1 MGELEGAPNKTNIM
15 KKNYIAPQMEQV
27 TIELSTMLAASEK
40 VGVFASEEVDASKS
54 LSNERRGWGDLWN

>member
-1 MGELEGAPNKTNIM
+1 M

-40 VGVFASEEVDASKS
+40 VVGVFASEEVNADQS

>member
-1 MGELEGAPNKTNIM
+1 M

-40 VGVFASEEVDASKS
+40 VGVFASEKDEVDASES

>member
-1 MGELEGAPNKTNIM
+1 
-15 KKNYIAPQMEQV
+15 MEQV

-40 VGVFASEEVDASKS
+40 VGVFASEKDEDKVDASQS

>member
-1 MGELEGAPNKTNIM
+1 M

-40 VGVFASEEVDASKS
+40 VEVGVFASEEDKVDASES

>member
-1 MGELEGAPNKTNIM
+1 M

-40 VGVFASEEVDASKS
+40 VGVGVFASEEVKASES

>member
-1 MGELEGAPNKTNIM
+1 
-15 KKNYIAPQMEQV
+15 MEQV

-40 VGVFASEEVDASKS
+40 VVGVFASEKDEVDASQS

>member
-1 MGELEGAPNKTNIM
+1 M

>member
-1 MGELEGAPNKTNIM
+1 MTM

-40 VGVFASEEVDASKS
+40 VGVFASEKDEVDASQS

>member
-1 MGELEGAPNKTNIM
+1 M

-40 VGVFASEEVDASKS
+40 VGVFASDDDKVNASQS

>member
-1 MGELEGAPNKTNIM
+1 M

-40 VGVFASEEVDASKS
+40 VVGVFASDEDKVNASES